1 MERISRRA
9 PASGQHRPTPRVCQ
23 ESAILWSTRRACSRC
38 RRARETEELTEHTP
52 ELDAAIAVPKHWYT
66 RNAAQRDMSWPPLC
80 ASCGVCSFDWKS
92 DVFYS
97 DPTGGCVGR
106 EVYIRALAC
115 SSSTVSVTRSRYIYY
130 TCTTLQIATFMA
142 NKETKHEFSY
152 EYIRLLCAVI
162 SSFIYLVRACQPT
175 QAGFI

>member
-9 PASGQHRPTPRVCQ
+9 PASGQHRPTPRVCH
-23 ESAILWSTRRACSRC
+23 EPAILWSTRRACSRC
-38 RRARETEELTEHTP
+38 RRARETEELTEHIP

-115 SSSTVSVTRSRYIYY
+115 SSSTVSVTRSRYTIHAQLY
-130 TCTTLQIATFMA
+130 
-142 NKETKHEFSY
+142 KS
-152 EYIRLLCAVI
+152 RLLWQTRKRNMNLHTNIFDYYV
-162 SSFIYLVRACQPT
+162 L
-175 QAGFI
+175 